1 MTSKPAAYVFTHNC
15 QNEPRMEASGH
26 HSLGRSQMHILAIL
40 GALLGG
46 GAIWYWRLK
55 AARDVGSEVVDLLG
69 RARGAY
75 RMRSFRVKAEGS
87 VLSTVD
93 DPALAACILLCV
105 LANESPHAAAHLV
118 EAEVRRQVS
127 QIAAADKLDEMMA
140 YAAWVARGPVDAS
153 DCVRRFKN
161 LWRANLTL
169 VERRQLLHMAVAVR
183 ALTPGP
189 AHGQKFAI
197 ETLEKALAH

>member
-1 MTSKPAAYVFTHNC
+1 
-15 QNEPRMEASGH
+15 
-26 HSLGRSQMHILAIL
+26 MHILAIL
-40 GALLGG
+40 GVILGG
-46 GAIWYWRLK
+46 ATIWYWRVK
-55 AARDVGSEVVDLLG
+55 AAREVGSEVIDLIG

-75 RMRSFRVKAEGS
+75 RMHNFRVKAEGS

-93 DPALAACILLCV
+93 DPALAAAILLCV
-105 LANESPHAAAHLV
+105 LANETPHAAAHLA
-118 EAEVRRQVS
+118 EAEVRRQIS

-169 VERRQLLHMAVAVR
+169 VERQQLLHMAVAVR
-183 ALTPGP
+183 ALTPRP

-197 ETLEKALAH
+197 ETLEKVLAH